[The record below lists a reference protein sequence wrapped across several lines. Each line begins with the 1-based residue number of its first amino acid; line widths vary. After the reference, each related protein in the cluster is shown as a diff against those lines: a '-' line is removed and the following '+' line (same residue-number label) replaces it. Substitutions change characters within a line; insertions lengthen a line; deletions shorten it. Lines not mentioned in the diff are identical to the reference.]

1 MKRAGMN
8 SKAMRTIIAQL
19 IPELQ
24 QQGIVD
30 TMGMDVVQRYRLMR
44 LSEAL
49 CNIHFPKDTPTMQKA
64 RERLKFEELFYIQLL
79 ILRQMKR
86 R

>member
-8 SKAMRTIIAQL
+8 SKAMRTIIAHL
-19 IPELQ
+19 IPDLL

-49 CNIHFPKDTPTMQKA
+49 
-64 RERLKFEELFYIQLL
+64 
-79 ILRQMKR
+79 
-86 R
+86 